1 MYGVKISEGNAGKV
15 LEALR
20 VLEAVECLTRE
31 EVREVAEV
39 SDSTINSMLSLACNT
54 IWDRIELV
62 EGAELA

>member
-20 VLEAVECLTRE
+20 VLEAVECLTRK

-54 IWDRIELV
+54 IWDRVELV
-62 EGAELA
+62 EKAELA